1 MQQLWEFLSGR
12 PEHSIAL
19 VAHWGVFA
27 ALTGQSLDNAQFLT
41 ITM

>member
-1 MQQLWEFLSGR
+1 MQQLREFLSGR
-12 PEHSIAL
+12 PEQSIAL

-27 ALTGQSLDNAQFLT
+27 ALTGQSLNNAQFLT